1 MTPRQIIAS
10 HIRQYRTIPAGSI
23 IWLHAPGFE
32 DFVSVDEVGRSLDT
46 WLEKMGMPSELT
58 IHLDTPEGDFEDQW
72 CLETAILKQ
81 PPPVRE
87 VVEPAKVIARRERVA
102 VFGEKTIVT
111 AERIIQLYTD
121 YLANMFRRE
130 FGYIGKSPDV
140 RVNWAAKNSWGGHRN
155 ITISPGYLYE
165 PDLVEIYG
173 QRIFACHFHE
183 YAHVCMDNEIGSF
196 YSINRL
202 DHLKALVAHEL
213 AHFFQFNTHPLNF
226 ESQNAK
232 QQLPRLDYR
241 TPHGKGWQF
250 IYRHLKKPLNLRLN

>member
-23 IWLHAPGFE
+23 IWLHAPGFD
-32 DFVSVDEVGRSLDT
+32 DFVSVDEVGRSLDA
-46 WLEKMGMPSELT
+46 WLEKMGTPSELT

-72 CLETAILKQ
+72 CLETSIFKL

-87 VVEPAKVIARRERVA
+87 VVEPAKVIARRKRVTA
-102 VFGEKTIVT
+102 FGEKTIFN

-121 YLANMFRRE
+121 YLTNMYRRE

-140 RVNWAAKNSWGGHRN
+140 RVNWATKHSWGGHRN

-173 QRIFACHFHE
+173 LRMFAWIKRSGRSTPVTGLTTLRRWWRMNWLIFCNSIRTLETLTRRQRYNTC
-183 YAHVCMDNEIGSF
+183 
-196 YSINRL
+196 
-202 DHLKALVAHEL
+202 L
-213 AHFFQFNTHPLNF
+213 AWIT
-226 ESQNAK
+226 K
-232 QQLPRLDYR
+232 
-241 TPHGKGWQF
+241 
-250 IYRHLKKPLNLRLN
+250 RHMERGGNICIAI